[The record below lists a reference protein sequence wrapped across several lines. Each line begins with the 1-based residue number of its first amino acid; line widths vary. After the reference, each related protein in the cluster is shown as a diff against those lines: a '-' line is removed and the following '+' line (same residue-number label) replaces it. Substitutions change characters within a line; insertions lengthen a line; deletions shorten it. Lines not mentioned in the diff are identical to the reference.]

1 MGLFKKKKEKEAAR
15 LLEEQK
21 NNTSA
26 RLAVGNFSDPA
37 EDYAN
42 NRPGQG
48 LLQVQHLAS
57 QTQVN
62 FMAFITDFGDKF
74 TSDWN
79 TEQVYGRMD
88 PIATFRG
95 TTRVIAVG
103 WTLPASSVAQG
114 YENLIKCQK
123 LVRMLYPNY
132 SSAFNVNTIE
142 QSPLVRVKFSNL
154 ISKGLGSDIED
165 GLLGYIGG
173 ITFSPVIDDGFF
185 DQSRPEGQASTSTYS
200 GHDSVTGYLA
210 PKTIK
215 LSFSLTVLHE
225 KPLGWG
231 GTDYWL
237 DRSND
242 SWFPYQMNLN
252 QPSAFD
258 DLAAQDS
265 LAAQADSESTAE
277 SDEANARE
285 EGILNG

>member
-15 LLEEQK
+15 VFEEQK

-26 RLAVGNFSDPA
+26 RLAVGNFSVPA

-57 QTQVN
+57 KTQVN
-62 FMAFITDFGDKF
+62 FMAFITDFGDRF

-88 PIATFRG
+88 PIATFKG
-95 TTRVIAVG
+95 TTRVITVG

-132 SSAFNVNTIE
+132 TTGSNVNSIS

-165 GLLGYIGG
+165 GLLGYIDG

-185 DQSRPEGQASTSTYS
+185 DQSRPDLTELRSTTTYS

-215 LSFSLTVLHE
+215 LSFQLTVLHE

-231 GTDYWL
+231 TNDDGEYWL
-237 DRSND
+237 DGADD
-242 SWFPYQMNLN
+242 SWFPYQMNLS
-252 QPSAFD
+252 QRSAFD
-258 DLAAQDS
+258 DLAAQ
-265 LAAQADSESTAE
+265 ADSENTAE
-277 SDEANARE
+277 SDEASARE

>member
-1 MGLFKKKKEKEAAR
+1 MGLFKKKKEKEAAK
-15 LLEEQK
+15 LLNKQL

-57 QTQVN
+57 KTQVN
-62 FMAFITDFGDKF
+62 FMAFITDFSDRF
-74 TSDWN
+74 ASDWN

-88 PIATFRG
+88 PIATFKG
-95 TTRVIAVG
+95 TTRVITVS

-114 YENLIKCQK
+114 YENLTSCQK
-123 LVRMLYPNY
+123 LTRMLYPNY
-132 SSAFNVNTIE
+132 SSAFNVNTIK

-154 ISKGLGSDIED
+154 ISKGIGSDIED
-165 GLLGYIGG
+165 GLLGYIDG

-185 DQSRPEGQASTSTYS
+185 DQSRPLGPTSISTYS
-200 GHDSVTGYLA
+200 GFGATGYLA

-231 GTDYWL
+231 SGDNWL
-237 DRSND
+237 GGIASG
-242 SWFPYQMNLN
+242 FPYQVNLN
-252 QPSAFD
+252 QRSAYR
-258 DLAAQDS
+258 DLVTQAL

-277 SDEANARE
+277 SDEARARE
-285 EGILNG
+285 EGILND